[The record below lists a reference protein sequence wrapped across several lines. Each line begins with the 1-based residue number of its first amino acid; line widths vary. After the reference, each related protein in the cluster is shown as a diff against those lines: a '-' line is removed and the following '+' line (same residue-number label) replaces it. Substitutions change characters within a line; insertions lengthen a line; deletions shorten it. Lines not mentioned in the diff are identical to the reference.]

1 MKTTFVRKIQSVVV
15 SDPGNTPVVKAYL
28 KCLTK
33 CTGKSYAS

>member
-1 MKTTFVRKIQSVVV
+1 MKTTFVRKIQNIPM
-15 SDPGNTPVVKAYL
+15 SDPGNTPVVEAYL